1 MRLYSIT
8 PVRML
13 SKGKSRLSSVLSPSQ
28 RERLSIAMLS
38 EVLSKIQSSKITKGM
53 LVVSPDQEVIKI
65 ASDFGAHGIKEEA
78 EYGVNAAVEKGI
90 EYALKNQADSIVV
103 IPADLPRLNTEDLVS
118 LVAAVEEDPTV
129 VMTPSNRLDGTNAL
143 LMKPPAVMNLHY
155 DQDSFRSHV
164 LEAIEQNVR
173 LKTVLRNGLMS
184 DLDDQTDLA
193 EYLRSDSVSEVK
205 KYLLSIGLPELL
217 T

>member
-13 SKGKSRLSSVLSPSQ
+13 SNGKSRLSSVLSPSQ
-28 RERLSIAMLS
+28 REHLSKAMLS

-90 EYALKNQADSIVV
+90 EYALKNRADSIVV
-103 IPADLPRLNTEDLVS
+103 LPADLPRLNIEDLVS

-184 DLDDQTDLA
+184 DLDDQTDLT

-205 KYLLSIGLPELL
+205 KYLLSIGLP
-217 T
+217 

>member
-13 SKGKSRLSSVLSPSQ
+13 SNGKSRLSSVLSPSQ
-28 RERLSIAMLS
+28 REHLSKAMLS
-38 EVLSKIQSSKITKGM
+38 DVLSKIQASKITKGM

-90 EYALKNQADSIVV
+90 EYALKNRADSIVV
-103 IPADLPRLNTEDLVS
+103 LPADLPRLNIEDLVS

-184 DLDDQTDLA
+184 DLDDQTDLT

-205 KYLLSIGLPELL
+205 KYLLSIGLP
-217 T
+217 

>member
-13 SKGKSRLSSVLSPSQ
+13 SNGKSRLSSVLSPSQ
-28 RERLSIAMLS
+28 REHLSKAMLS
-38 EVLSKIQSSKITKGM
+38 DVLSKIQASKITKGM

-65 ASDFGAHGIKEEA
+65 ASEFGAHGIKEEA

-90 EYALKNQADSIVV
+90 AYALKNRADSIVV
-103 IPADLPRLNTEDLVS
+103 LPADLPRLNTEDLVS

-184 DLDDQTDLA
+184 DLDDQTDLT

-205 KYLLSIGLPELL
+205 KYLLSIGLP
-217 T
+217 

>member
-28 RERLSIAMLS
+28 RERLSIVMLS
-38 EVLSKIQSSKITKGM
+38 EVLSKIRSSKITKGM
-53 LVVSPDQEVIKI
+53 LVVSPDREVIKI
-65 ASDFGAHGIKEEA
+65 ASNFGAHGIKEEA

-164 LEAIEQNVR
+164 LEAIEKNVR

-184 DLDDQTDLA
+184 DLDDQTDLT
-193 EYLRSDSVSEVK
+193 EYLRGDSDSEVK
-205 KYLLSIGLPELL
+205 KYLHSIDLP
-217 T
+217 

>member
-13 SKGKSRLSSVLSPSQ
+13 SNGKSRLSSVLSPSQ
-28 RERLSIAMLS
+28 REHLSKAMLS

-65 ASDFGAHGIKEEA
+65 ASNFGAHGIKEEA
-78 EYGVNAAVEKGI
+78 EHGVNAAVEKGI
-90 EYALKNQADSIVV
+90 EYALKNRADSIVV
-103 IPADLPRLNTEDLVS
+103 LPADLPRLNIEDLVS

-184 DLDDQTDLA
+184 DLDDQTDLT

-205 KYLLSIGLPELL
+205 KYLLSIGLP
-217 T
+217 

>member
-13 SKGKSRLSSVLSPSQ
+13 SNGKSRLSSVLSPSQ
-28 RERLSIAMLS
+28 REHLSKTMLS

-90 EYALKNQADSIVV
+90 EYALKNRADSIVV
-103 IPADLPRLNTEDLVS
+103 LPADLPRLNTEDLVS

-193 EYLRSDSVSEVK
+193 EYLRSDSDSEVK
-205 KYLLSIGLPELL
+205 KYLLSIGLS
-217 T
+217 

>member
-28 RERLSIAMLS
+28 RERLSIVMLS
-38 EVLSKIQSSKITKGM
+38 EVLSKIRSSKITKGM
-53 LVVSPDQEVIKI
+53 LVVSPDREVIKI
-65 ASDFGAHGIKEEA
+65 ASEFGAHGIKEEA

-164 LEAIEQNVR
+164 LEAIEKNVR

-184 DLDDQTDLA
+184 DLDDQTDLT
-193 EYLRSDSVSEVK
+193 EYLRGDSDSEVK
-205 KYLLSIGLPELL
+205 KYLHSIGLP
-217 T
+217 

>member
-13 SKGKSRLSSVLSPSQ
+13 SNGKSRLSSVLSPSQ
-28 RERLSIAMLS
+28 REHLSKAMLS

-90 EYALKNQADSIVV
+90 EYALKNRADSIVV
-103 IPADLPRLNTEDLVS
+103 LPADLPRLNTEDLVS

-155 DQDSFRSHV
+155 DQDSFRAHV

-205 KYLLSIGLPELL
+205 KYLLSIGLP
-217 T
+217 

>member
-13 SKGKSRLSSVLSPSQ
+13 GNGKSRLSSILSPSQ
-28 RERLSIAMLS
+28 RERLSKAMLFD
-38 EVLSKIQSSKITKGM
+38 VLSKIRSSKITKGM
-53 LVVSPDQEVIKI
+53 LVVTPDKEVIKI
-65 ASDFGAHGIKEEA
+65 ARDFGAHGIKEDE
-78 EYGVNAAVEKGI
+78 ERGVNAAVEKGI
-90 EYALKNQADSIVV
+90 EYALKNRADSIVV

-118 LVAAVEEDPTV
+118 LVDAVEEDPTV

-143 LMKPPAVMNLHY
+143 LMKPPAVMHVHY

-184 DLDDQTDLA
+184 DLDDQIDLT
-193 EYLRSDSVSEVK
+193 EFLRSDTVSEVK
-205 KYLLSIGLPELL
+205 KYLLSLGLS
-217 T
+217 

>member
-13 SKGKSRLSSVLSPSQ
+13 SKSKSRLSSVLSPSQ
-28 RERLSIAMLS
+28 RERLSRAMLS
-38 EVLSKIQSSKITKGM
+38 EVLSKIRSSKITKGM
-53 LVVSPDQEVIKI
+53 LVVSPDLEVIKI

-90 EYALKNQADSIVV
+90 EYALKKRADSIIVL
-103 IPADLPRLNTEDLVS
+103 PADLPRLNIEDLFS
-118 LVAAVEEDPTV
+118 LVDAVEEDPTV

-184 DLDDQTDLA
+184 DLDDQTDLTD
-193 EYLRSDSVSEVK
+193 YLRSDSVSEVK
-205 KYLLSIGLPELL
+205 KYLLSLGLP
-217 T
+217 